1 MNYLSS
7 GVSGLLRFTLVNLLR
22 NWVVNFNRGRWS
34 VYSGICGQFTP
45 FFPTTLTIKGKK
57 VKIGD
62 DVSALGLVFVY
73 TDPKNGEMHVHYRD
87 EMTETASVT
96 IEINPITKK
105 IIEIYYVLY

>member
-45 FFPTTLTIKGKK
+45 FFPPHASLDYFTPDQAHAMEGELKKRWKGYPRVKKGKEENNM
-57 VKIGD
+57 
-62 DVSALGLVFVY
+62 L
-73 TDPKNGEMHVHYRD
+73 
-87 EMTETASVT
+87 
-96 IEINPITKK
+96 INI
-105 IIEIYYVLY
+105 